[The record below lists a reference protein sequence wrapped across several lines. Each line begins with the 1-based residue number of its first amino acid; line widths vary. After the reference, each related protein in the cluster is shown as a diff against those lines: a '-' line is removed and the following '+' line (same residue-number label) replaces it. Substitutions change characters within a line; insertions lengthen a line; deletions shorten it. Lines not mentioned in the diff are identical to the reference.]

1 MTSGEDLPQNV
12 KVIVSDYAY
21 TSVNEQLKYQLKSK
35 KVKDCF
41 M

>member
-12 KVIVSDYAY
+12 KVIVSDCAY

-35 KVKDCF
+35 KVMDCF